1 MPMIARF
8 RSPLVFAGCL
18 CFGAFAA
25 LTMAQQQSTPPN
37 SAPQAQKPSDMPG
50 MDMSGAPNPS
60 HPSPAAAQADSAMSD
75 MHMEMNGHMFMT
87 TLRPPNPADQKRA
100 DEILAALR
108 PAIEKYKDYHVAL
121 ADGFRIFLPNVPQ
134 EHYHFTSYTYAF
146 EAAFKFNPEHPTSLL
161 YKKTP
166 QGYQL
171 EGAMYT
177 APRRFS
183 EAQLDERVPLSV
195 TEWHQHVNLCL
206 PPKDQG
212 WQADMTKFGLRGSI
226 TTEDACKQAD
236 GRWHAVVF
244 GWMVH
249 VYPYET
255 DPAKI
260 WAH

>member
-1 MPMIARF
+1 MIARF
-8 RSPLVFAGCL
+8 RFPLAIAALL
-18 CFGAFAA
+18 CFGTISAFTFAR
-25 LTMAQQQSTPPN
+25 QQSAAPN
-37 SAPQAQKPSDMPG
+37 SPQQSQKPSEMPG

-60 HPSPAAAQADSAMSD
+60 DPSPAAAQANSAMSD

-87 TLRPPNPADQKRA
+87 TPRPPNAADQKRA

-108 PAIEKYKDYHVAL
+108 PAIEKFKDYHVAL
-121 ADGFRIFLPNVPQ
+121 QNGFHIFLPNIPQ
-134 EHYHFTSYTYAF
+134 EHYHFTNYHYAF
-146 EAAFKFNPEHPTSLL
+146 EAALKFDPEHPTSLL

-166 QGYQL
+166 DGYEL

-206 PPKDQG
+206 PPKGEG
-212 WQADMTKFGLRGSI
+212 WRADMTKFGLRGSI
-226 TTEDACKQAD
+226 TTEEACKQAD

-255 DPAKI
+255 DPDKI

>member
-37 SAPQAQKPSDMPG
+37 SAQQAQ
-50 MDMSGAPNPS
+50 MSGAPNPS

>member
-1 MPMIARF
+1 MTARF
-8 RSPLVFAGCL
+8 RFPPAFAAVL
-18 CFGAFAA
+18 CFGAFATFTFA
-25 LTMAQQQSTPPN
+25 RQQGPPPD
-37 SAPQAQKPSDMPG
+37 SASQTHKPSDMPG

-60 HPSPAAAQADSAMSD
+60 DSSPAAAQANSSMSG

-87 TLRPPNPADQKRA
+87 TPRPPNAADQKRA
-100 DEILAALR
+100 DEILAALL
-108 PAIEKYKDYHVAL
+108 PAIEKYKDYHLAL
-121 ADGFRIFLPNVPQ
+121 QDGFHIFLPNMPQ
-134 EHYHFTSYTYAF
+134 DIYHFTNYRYAF
-146 EAAFKFNPEHPTSLL
+146 EAGFKFDPAHPTSLL

-166 QGYQL
+166 DGYEL

-183 EAQLDERVPLSV
+183 EDQLNERVPLSV
-195 TEWHQHVNLCL
+195 TEWHQHVNFCL
-206 PPKDQG
+206 PPKGQE
-212 WQADMTKFGLRGSI
+212 WQEFRSI
-226 TTEDACKQAD
+226 TTEDACKQAA
-236 GRWHAVVF
+236 GHWHAVVF

>member
-1 MPMIARF
+1 MIARF

-37 SAPQAQKPSDMPG
+37 SAQQAQKPSDMPG

>member
-1 MPMIARF
+1 MPMTARF
-8 RSPLVFAGCL
+8 PVTFAALL
-18 CFGAFAA
+18 CFGAFGA
-25 LTMAQQQSTPPN
+25 LTFAQQHTTVPDNAQ
-37 SAPQAQKPSDMPG
+37 QAQKPSDMPG

-60 HPSPAAAQADSAMSD
+60 EPSPAAAQADSAMSN

-87 TLRPPNPADQKRA
+87 TPRPPNPADQQRA

-121 ADGFRIFLPNVPQ
+121 QDGFKIFLPNVPQ
-134 EHYHFTSYTYAF
+134 EHYHFTKYSYAF
-146 EAAFKFNPEHPTSLL
+146 EAARKFDPEHPTSLL

-166 QGYQL
+166 DGYQL

-177 APRRFS
+177 APRRFT
-183 EAQLDERVPLSV
+183 EDKLNERVPLSV
-195 TEWHQHVNLCL
+195 TEWHQHVDLCL
-206 PPKDQG
+206 PPRGEAQ
-212 WQADMTKFGLRGSI
+212 QADWTKFGLRGSI
-226 TTEDACKQAD
+226 TTKDACEQAN

>member
-1 MPMIARF
+1 VTSRF
-8 RSPLVFAGCL
+8 RSPLVFAAMF
-18 CFGAFAA
+18 CFGTFAA
-25 LTMAQQQSTPPN
+25 LTAAQPQSAPPN
-37 SAPQAQKPSDMPG
+37 SAQQTQKPSDMPG
-50 MDMSGAPNPS
+50 MDMSGAANPS
-60 HPSPAAAQADSAMSD
+60 DSSPAAAQANSAMSS

-87 TLRPPNPADQKRA
+87 TPRPPNPTDQQRA
-100 DEILAALR
+100 GEILAALR

-121 ADGFRIFLPNVPQ
+121 QDGFKIFLPNIPQ
-134 EHYHFTSYTYAF
+134 EHYHFTKFSYAM
-146 EAAFKFNPEHPTSLL
+146 EASRKFDPEHPTSLL

-166 QGYQL
+166 DGYEL

-183 EAQLDERVPLSV
+183 EAQLNERVPLSV

-206 PPKDQG
+206 PPKG
-212 WQADMTKFGLRGSI
+212 EGFQADMTKFGLRGSI
-226 TTEDACKQAD
+226 VTEDTCKQAD

-255 DPAKI
+255 DPVKI